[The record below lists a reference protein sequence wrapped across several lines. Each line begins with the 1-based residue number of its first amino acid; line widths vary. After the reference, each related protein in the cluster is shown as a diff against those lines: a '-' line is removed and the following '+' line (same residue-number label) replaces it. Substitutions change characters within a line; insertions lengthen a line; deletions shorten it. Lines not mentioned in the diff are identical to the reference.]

1 MSLNRLKIYGFVVAV
16 VVVVVVDSVV
26 VVVVVV
32 AVITLTFSSGMIP
45 FGIFS
50 VVCSK

>member
-16 VVVVVVDSVV
+16 VVVVIA
-26 VVVVVV
+26 VVVVV

-45 FGIFS
+45 LGIFS